1 MPVQLITSLGNARLS
16 LLKTTIGSTS
26 TLQIRSGTKPANCAA
41 ADTGTLLASVA
52 LPTDWIADPVNS
64 VMNLSA
70 ELSDLAIDASGTA
83 GHFRIKDSSGVCV
96 VQGTIGTS
104 SADMILN
111 TVNLLTGGVFTLKT
125 FTIYDAP

>member
-16 LLKTTIGSTS
+16 LLKTTVGSS
-26 TLQIRSGTKPANCAA
+26 ATLQIRSGAKPANCAA
-41 ADTGTLLASVA
+41 ADTGTLLASIS
-52 LPTDWIADPVNS
+52 LPTNWITDPVNG

-96 VQGTIGTS
+96 VQGVIGV
-104 SADMILN
+104 DMILN